1 MIDRATEIRGKIF
14 EALNGLEY
22 NGIRIPVFDEF
33 VNPNVTLPSVE
44 GALSVY
50 VVIQDQQEL
59 MSPIQTVYSPRFE
72 LNVTIRVVTT
82 WGTVGSKKLCEDIGN
97 KIMYKLKDDRGSSKI
112 EGIDKVTLVSARS
125 IAESTSSNLAFS
137 KIIILKFE
145 KNGN

>member
-1 MIDRATEIRGKIF
+1 MDRATEIRGKIF

-44 GALSVY
+44 GALSAY
-50 VVIQDQQEL
+50 VVIQDQQEM
-59 MSPIQTVYSPRFE
+59 MSPIQTVCNPRFE
-72 LNVTIRVVTT
+72 LDVTIRVVTT

-97 KIMYKLKDDRGSSKI
+97 EIMYKLKDDRGSSKI
-112 EGIDKVTLVSARS
+112 TGIDKVTLVSARS
-125 IAESTSSNLAFS
+125 LAESTSSNLAFS